1 MPLLENAGELIR
13 KNLIKI
19 HRGRKAWPVVIG
31 CLTDAQLEI
40 LNTER
45 ALRGFLAM
53 AAKVVFVGAHI
64 YDSRVVQDGYSFD
77 DVVNQITSAMHE
89 TSILR
94 IEPKMNGLVSC
105 AEREDGYG
113 NRVIDWGVLECSMRF
128 PRPELYSVIPKGD
141 NIKPPK
147 K

>member
-1 MPLLENAGELIR
+1 MPLNANAAELIR
-13 KNLIKI
+13 GNLVKI

-40 LNTER
+40 LNAER
-45 ALRGFLAM
+45 ERRGFKTM
-53 AAKVVFVGAHI
+53 VAKVMFVGAHI

-77 DVVNQITSAMHE
+77 DVITQIESAMHE
-89 TSILR
+89 TAILK

-105 AEREDGYG
+105 VEREDGYG
-113 NRVIDWGVLECSMRF
+113 NRIIDWGVLECSMRF

-141 NIKPPK
+141 HIKPSK